1 MLSKI
6 KMKIFL
12 ISSIG
17 LLSLS
22 SLLFSSLALANTN
35 KVKLY
40 DVIAHFPAPSWTTAK
55 DQLAKSEVK
64 RKQTLDSL
72 ALEFIPKGQSFD
84 SWSAM
89 SSIYTWQK
97 PSKDMDWFFKTT
109 VAIYTQACGVENVKI
124 DLIEDN
130 PQQKLLTIYCQK
142 LIANIPEY
150 GYATGVGE
158 IAVIHLENNGNI
170 YVKNY
175 HAWRGPTF
183 DYTKPDTWP
192 IDNATIKK
200 SQISLEDAKITGY

>member
-22 SLLFSSLALANTN
+22 SLLFSSLAVANTN

-97 PSKDMDWFFKTT
+97 KFKDMDWFLKTT
-109 VAIYTQACGVENVKI
+109 VGIYQQACGTKNVKVEM
-124 DLIEDN
+124 LQDN
-130 PQQKLLTIYCQK
+130 IQQKLLTIYCQK

-150 GYATGVGE
+150 GYAAGVGE
-158 IAVIHLENNGNI
+158 IAVIHLENKGDT

-175 HAWRGPTF
+175 HAWRGPAF
-183 DYTKPDTWP
+183 DKTKPDTWP
-192 IDNATIKK
+192 TNKATIEK
-200 SQISLEDAKITGY
+200 SQISLGDAKITGY